1 MIRIIADS
9 TCDLSPDELEALDIE
24 TVPLTIMISG
34 KVYRDCIDI
43 THDELYQRM
52 RLAEEPITTSQV
64 NPMEFEAAFAPH
76 VQQGDEVVALTIGS
90 GFSATYSS
98 ALAAA
103 AMTDKTR
110 VHVVDTGTGSFGAA
124 LLLREAARLRDAGA
138 HTAGQIADA
147 IRAIAPRVRLYGVV
161 DTLKRLRL
169 SGRLSG
175 GAAMIGNLLG
185 IKPLLR
191 VQNGKLEPAGI
202 ARGDNGARKALLRY
216 FLDEKADLSH
226 GIAFAAADA
235 KERLAACVEAFRPY
249 IDKARIFT
257 GSIGAAI
264 GAHTGPGVIGVAW
277 LVNKG

>member
-52 RLAEEPITTSQV
+52 LWRKPIPLPRQTRWSLRLRLRRMCSKA
-64 NPMEFEAAFAPH
+64 M
-76 VQQGDEVVALTIGS
+76 VVALTDGS
-90 GFSATYSS
+90 IAPHI
-98 ALAAA
+98 LQRWQRRRR
-103 AMTDKTR
+103 KTR
-110 VHVVDTGTGSFGAA
+110 VHVVDTGGSGAA
-124 LLLREAARLRDAGA
+124 LLREAARLRDAGA
-138 HTAGQIADA
+138 RGPSRA
-147 IRAIAPRVRLYGVV
+147 IRAIARVRLYGVV

-169 SGRLSG
+169 PCP
-175 GAAMIGNLLG
+175 AARHDRQPLG